1 MEIEPHPQAT
11 AALDE
16 FKKFSDVLEGA
27 LKQKGTGSF
36 TRHGR
41 DRDCRSGHQRGMVV
55 THLHIEDGLLR
66 LGAETVEERINEA
79 LMKAQAE
86 ASASNDAMYG
96 ATFEALAEI
105 ARFDA
110 EDYRANSRPAISE
123 RKLAGRLRTRIAS
136 CSCSSWGRRDPG

>member
-1 MEIEPHPQAT
+1 MEFEPHPQAA

-36 TRHGR
+36 TATDETKTVEVVING
-41 DRDCRSGHQRGMVV
+41 DRCV

-79 LMKAQAE
+79 LMKANAE
-86 ASASNDAMYG
+86 ASASLDAMYG
-96 ATFEALAEI
+96 ATFEALAKIVDSLQQVTGE
-105 ARFDA
+105 
-110 EDYRANSRPAISE
+110 
-123 RKLAGRLRTRIAS
+123 
-136 CSCSSWGRRDPG
+136 